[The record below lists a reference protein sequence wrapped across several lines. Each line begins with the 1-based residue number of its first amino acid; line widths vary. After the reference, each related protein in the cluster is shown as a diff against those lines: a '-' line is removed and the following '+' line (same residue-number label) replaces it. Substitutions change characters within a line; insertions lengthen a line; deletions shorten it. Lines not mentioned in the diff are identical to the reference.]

1 MSVIMDNVMVW
12 CDFDFYEDVGWQRN
26 LCTCYYIVRD
36 LQPSASEHYSTFK
49 IHQLWHCY
57 GWTQHQ
63 GFVWS
68 HKFQRFFRETAR
80 FHGRSQQ
87 SSRDPGGVAQLRQY
101 FDRFLQCQGVLRAWK
116 CHKGLCTLE
125 TFKWTNKITTEI
137 VGFSSLILSHLVGFH
152 HNKNELPPFN
162 ESLRRC
168 VFSRQ
173 LGGWHELD
181 SGSSWTKNMS
191 WQNWD
196 PALTIQNSKF
206 KWDKMRWTWDDIV
219 FSHLVSSQYGTKKY
233 PSLSLFI
240 TKTVKIESLICQFVW
255 GGRFNHPI

>member
-1 MSVIMDNVMVW
+1 MDKQDTV
-12 CDFDFYEDVGWQRN
+12 
-26 LCTCYYIVRD
+26 
-36 LQPSASEHYSTFK
+36 
-49 IHQLWHCY
+49 
-57 GWTQHQ
+57 
-63 GFVWS
+63 
-68 HKFQRFFRETAR
+68 
-80 FHGRSQQ
+80 
-87 SSRDPGGVAQLRQY
+87 
-101 FDRFLQCQGVLRAWK
+101 
-116 CHKGLCTLE
+116 
-125 TFKWTNKITTEI
+125 TTEI

-219 FSHLVSSQYGTKKY
+219 FSHLVSSQYGTNNILLCPCSSQKL
-233 PSLSLFI
+233 SRLNHWFVSLFGVGGSTI
-240 TKTVKIESLICQFVW
+240 LYRYYRWHFRTDMPQGKSISEASPFCQVMWLPCLPYWFDFEMKEETGRCLISSSLKYYFL
-255 GGRFNHPI
+255 FH